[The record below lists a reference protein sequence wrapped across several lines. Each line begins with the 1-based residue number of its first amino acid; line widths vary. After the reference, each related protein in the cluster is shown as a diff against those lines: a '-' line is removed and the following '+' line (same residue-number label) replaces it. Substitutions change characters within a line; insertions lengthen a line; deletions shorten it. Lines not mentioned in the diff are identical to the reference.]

1 MTESEKEKSQNF
13 VYIVKPFKQQFGRIL
28 IPFESVKDVKL
39 FINNEILI
47 MARDKTIEAV
57 KLEDLVNMNTT
68 SFYYEERADRGRDLQ
83 TKILQSQNTNT
94 LTLNDQIVRNKF
106 IAISFQSDQV
116 SYGYE
121 VLGIDEEVNEAL
133 GNQICIFAVG

>member
-1 MTESEKEKSQNF
+1 
-13 VYIVKPFKQQFGRIL
+13 
-28 IPFESVKDVKL
+28 
-39 FINNEILI
+39 

-68 SFYYEERADRGRDLQ
+68 SYYYEERADRGRDLQ
-83 TKILQSQNTNT
+83 VKIPQSQNTNTNT
-94 LTLNDQIVRNKF
+94 LTLNDQITRNKF
-106 IAISFQSDQV
+106 VPITFQSDQV

-121 VLGIDEEVNEAL
+121 VLGIDEEINEAL

>member
-1 MTESEKEKSQNF
+1 
-13 VYIVKPFKQQFGRIL
+13 
-28 IPFESVKDVKL
+28 
-39 FINNEILI
+39 

-83 TKILQSQNTNT
+83 GKVLQSQITNT
-94 LTLNDQIVRNKF
+94 FTLNDQIIRNKF
-106 IAISFQSDQV
+106 VAISFQSDQV